1 LNLRKESGIKVYS
14 LKETYVI
21 TYLAFLSIRNFSYG
35 KRHGLLNKQFNERIM
50 LAVTEVN
57 GCELCSY
64 AHTKR
69 ALETGLNNEEI
80 QNILAGINDDVPSEE
95 MPAIMF
101 AQHYADLKGHPSRKS
116 WERILEIYGVPKA
129 KGILGAVRIM
139 MLGNTYGIP
148 WSSIFNKL
156 KGKPDKRSN
165 LLYALGMVLCGI
177 VFTPI
182 ALIHAFFALV
192 WKAPLIS
199 FK

>member
-1 LNLRKESGIKVYS
+1 LGKESGRKVYS
-14 LKETYVI
+14 LKEAYVI
-21 TYLAFLSIRNFSYG
+21 TYLAFLSIRNFSYA
-35 KRHGLLNKQFNERIM
+35 KRHGLMSRPFDERIM

-69 ALETGLNNEEI
+69 ALETGMSNEAI

-101 AQHYADLKGHPSRKS
+101 AQHYADLRGHPSMQS

-139 MLGNTYGIP
+139 MLGNAYGIP
-148 WSSIFNKL
+148 WSSIFNRL
-156 KGKPDKRSN
+156 KGKPDKRSS
-165 LLYALGMVLCGI
+165 LLYASGMVLYGI
-177 VFTPI
+177 IITPI
-182 ALIHAFFALV
+182 ALIHALFALV
-192 WKAPLIS
+192 CKAPLIS
-199 FK
+199 FE